1 RMPRTFIVTS
11 DAASKCD
18 ARGTA
23 SPCRSVSFTTKN
35 ERNWE
40 GPSFVLS
47 RGTNEGV
54 SMNPSEQKPGQQ
66 TQGGGQGGQQGG
78 GGQQKPG
85 QQGGQQ
91 PGQGGQQ
98 QGGGGQQQG
107 GGGQHKPGQQSQQP
121 GQGGQQGGQQKPGQ
135 R

>member
-1 RMPRTFIVTS
+1 MPRTCIVT
-11 DAASKCD
+11 KCD
-18 ARGTA
+18 AGGVA
-23 SPCRSVSFTTKN
+23 SPCRSLAIRRSSRVSTTKN

-40 GPSFVLS
+40 GPDFVLS
-47 RGTNEGV
+47 RGANEGA

-91 PGQGGQQ
+91 NPRQ
-98 QGGGGQQQG
+98 GGQQQG